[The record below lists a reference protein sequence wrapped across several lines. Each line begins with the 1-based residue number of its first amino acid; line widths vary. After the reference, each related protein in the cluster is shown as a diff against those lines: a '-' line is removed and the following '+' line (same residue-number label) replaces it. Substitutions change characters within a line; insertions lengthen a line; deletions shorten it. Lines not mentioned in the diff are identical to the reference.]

1 MTKRF
6 AGRGT
11 LLSKAIYVLVPLA
24 VIGMVGW
31 LIVQNQEMIRAFPW
45 RVHLPS
51 LLLAAGFH
59 SLALWVTCLVWFL
72 FIRRLDGF
80 RDPWLT
86 VRIYFV
92 STLAKRIPTSIPY
105 IGGRLILYRQ
115 LGVSSGAVLN
125 SILLET
131 LLLGIAGVICLA
143 LIWPFSA
150 VSLPAYALP
159 GLLIAA
165 ALLTAVMIF
174 RFDQIRQQVNR
185 LFRRFQVAEMQHSPG
200 MADLFLWIGIYL
212 LPWLA
217 AGGSL
222 YYAVGGLAL
231 GVSLSPVDALTISTV
246 STLVALLNLIVPAG
260 FGLKELSMAAL
271 LLPWMPLSVALLFSL
286 LYRLLHTLDDVI
298 WALLAL
304 LIPYPAE
311 KTQEMDETGHSQSI

>member
-1 MTKRF
+1 MKWLT
-6 AGRGT
+6 GRNPT
-11 LLSKAIYVLVPLA
+11 LSKAIYALIPLA
-24 VIGMVGW
+24 VVGTVLW
-31 LIVQNQEMIRAFPW
+31 LVVQNQEMIRAFPW
-45 RVHLPS
+45 RIHLPS

-59 SLALWVTCLVWFL
+59 SLALWVTCWVWYL

-86 VRIYFV
+86 IRIYFV
-92 STLAKRIPTSIPY
+92 STLAKRIPTSLPY
-105 IGGRLILYRQ
+105 IGGRMILYRQ

-125 SILLET
+125 SIFLEN
-131 LLLGIAGVICLA
+131 LLLGIGGVICLA
-143 LIWPFSA
+143 LVWPFSA
-150 VSLPAYALP
+150 VFLPAYVLP
-159 GLLIAA
+159 LLLVA
-165 ALLTAVMIF
+165 ALLLTALMVF
-174 RFDQIRQQVNR
+174 RFEQIRRQVNR
-185 LFRRFQVAEMQHSPG
+185 LFRRLQVSEMHHSPT
-200 MADLFLWIGIYL
+200 ATDLALWIGLYL

-222 YYAVGGLAL
+222 YYAVAGLAL
-231 GVSLSPVDALTISTV
+231 DIRLSPIDALTISTV

-304 LIPYPAE
+304 LIPYRANGAAE
-311 KTQEMDETGHSQSI
+311 TVKSDGSQSK